1 MRGFVLR
8 DLVGS
13 TSPNSPYPE
22 RGKQIEHIFAD
33 APNKSYRRQGKFIFE
48 KNHKALAHT
57 YTVACSCN
65 YILMNMCMYSGTVY
79 GGVAFTRSNALSG
92 CDLIM
97 RWAGQPSPANIPA
110 HSNATSDKINVKD
123 NSCFI
128 EMRKTRTTPHTE

>member
-1 MRGFVLR
+1 MQLHTYEHVHVQWYSL
-8 DLVGS
+8 
-13 TSPNSPYPE
+13 
-22 RGKQIEHIFAD
+22 RGK
-33 APNKSYRRQGKFIFE
+33 
-48 KNHKALAHT
+48 L
-57 YTVACSCN
+57 
-65 YILMNMCMYSGTVY
+65 
-79 GGVAFTRSNALSG
+79 VAFTRSNALSG